1 MEIPDNLK
9 NAIIAAEDGDFFEH
23 SGVEITSLMR
33 ALYGEISGRSL
44 GGGGTITMQVVRN
57 YVLSFERTY
66 ERKLKEIF
74 LAWRLEDYLNKEE
87 CNYLM
92 VEAGSKINTSFITS
106 KLIDELIFY
115 VAPTTLGENKI
126 NFTELMEWVQ

>member
-1 MEIPDNLK
+1 
-9 NAIIAAEDGDFFEH
+9 
-23 SGVEITSLMR
+23 MR

-74 LAWRLEDYLNKEE
+74 LAWRLEDYLNKEQIPFISE
-87 CNYLM
+87 LPYLRFPGF
-92 VEAGSKINTSFITS
+92 EKIKNNDIVVFNWPVDTLS
-106 KLIDELIFY
+106 LIHI
-115 VAPTTLGENKI
+115 
-126 NFTELMEWVQ
+126 